1 MDSILL
7 QDMLQGTPWK
17 APFDN
22 AIVTRDNNLVTAI
35 FRMKMWGR

>member
-1 MDSILL
+1 MDSRPL

-22 AIVTRDNNLVTAI
+22 TCLDRDNYLIAAI
-35 FRMKMWGR
+35 FRVKM